1 MEDER
6 ISRLLDKA
14 ERAADADELEKSGHY
29 ALIAS
34 AAIEARD
41 IEVEGLRHLIE
52 LQSED
57 V

>member
-14 ERAADADELEKSGHY
+14 ERAADSDDLEKSGHY